1 MNTVESKVER
11 LFHEKDI
18 LVTCTDR
25 PWYNNPFGSD
35 VTLYGIEVH
44 KSDAE
49 TVISE
54 LTRLGIVFKVREA
67 KFVNTN
73 GCWTHKSFKFLE
85 IPNHKEAYKV
95 IVEGCDAS

>member
-1 MNTVESKVER
+1 MNNMASKVEH
-11 LFHEKDI
+11 LFYEKNI
-18 LVTCTDR
+18 CVTCTDR
-25 PWYNNPFGSD
+25 PYYNNAWGSP
-35 VTLYGIEVH
+35 VTVYGIEVH

-49 TVISE
+49 YVMDE
-54 LTRLGIVFKVREA
+54 LTRLNIDFIVREA
-67 KFVNTN
+67 KFVNTK

>member
-1 MNTVESKVER
+1 MNTVESQVEN
-11 LFHEKDI
+11 LFYKKDI
-18 LVTCTDR
+18 CVNCTDR

-67 KFVNTN
+67 KFVNTK

-85 IPNHKEAYKV
+85 IPNHKEAYS
-95 IVEGCDAS
+95 IIAGCDAL